1 MEVTAMSFPISHENC
16 KRLHEQ
22 ITTISACATA
32 LEKENKRLDEEMT
45 YLTGHYVPQLKKLL
59 ADAACDDAHGSA
71 VPLAVIG
78 SDVVVTDLDT
88 GEEFHYRIVS
98 SATFELEGDDVTFSS
113 PIGKALLMRR
123 VGDEVEFNAPI
134 GKIRY
139 KIVSITLS
147 SDIDF
152 LSHTAQRKAVE
163 TV

>member
-1 MEVTAMSFPISHENC
+1 MSFPISHENC

-22 ITTISACATA
+22 IAAIAACATA

-45 YLTGHYVPQLKKLL
+45 YLTGTYTPQLKKLL
-59 ADAACDDAHGSA
+59 ANAECDDAHGSA

-78 SDVVVTDLDT
+78 SDVDVTDLDT
-88 GEEFHYRIVS
+88 GEDFHFRIVS
-98 SATFELEGDDVTFSS
+98 SATFVLEGDDVTFSS
-113 PIGKALLMRR
+113 PIGKALLMRK
-123 VGDEVEFNAPI
+123 VGDVAEFDAPI

-139 KIVSITLS
+139 RIKSISLN

-152 LSHTAQRKAVE
+152 TSHKNAHVQ